1 MNRNP
6 KEKICPDWYSGKGE
20 LHALFCSTSKND
32 FLDLNT
38 VSCFSNLPDELK
50 EFIYI
55 KVSNKL
61 NDFSADTTI
70 GKFISNS
77 DTMQM
82 AFRYDPENNE
92 FFLTTKRW

>member
-1 MNRNP
+1 M
-6 KEKICPDWYSGKGE
+6 
-20 LHALFCSTSKND
+20 F
-32 FLDLNT
+32 
-38 VSCFSNLPDELK
+38 PDELK

-92 FFLTTKRW
+92 FFLTTKR